1 MVKKSYILVCGGTA
15 CEASKADAIYESF
28 KKILEDEGLKNDVQV
43 VKTGCFGFCEKG
55 PIVKILLQQHAHSLQ
70 NTLREDQ
77 GIAIGVRYEQD
88 RLLSEAVQNRT

>member
-1 MVKKSYILVCGGTA
+1 MVKKSYILVCGGSA

-55 PIVKILLQQHAHSLQ
+55 PIVKILPRGDCTRDNH
-70 NTLREDQ
+70 Q
-77 GIAIGVRYEQD
+77 GTSG
-88 RLLSEAVQNRT
+88 SKTSVQG